1 MLIYSTIADTCYTDF
16 TKMTGT
22 IIKNVAVTVS
32 ATECAFQ
39 CQIISSENGLYK
51 KFLFLYLKL
60 SLVFLFFDLFRLL
73 LFRSI
78 TIKFCLHAKKS
89 RFGF

>member
-22 IIKNVAVTVS
+22 IIKIVAVTVS

-39 CQIISSENGLYK
+39 CQIISSENFKLIPFHIAK
-51 KFLFLYLKL
+51 NRLDFRKISFLISETFISFLIL
-60 SLVFLFFDLFRLL
+60 
-73 LFRSI
+73 
-78 TIKFCLHAKKS
+78 
-89 RFGF
+89 